1 MLAAI
6 FGITEPA
13 IYGVTLPRKR
23 PFVIASIAGAIGGGI
38 VGAMHVK
45 VFGTGVPGLLTLPIG
60 IDPSGDNP
68 ANFIWLLVGTFLSFI
83 LAAIGTYFFG
93 FTKEDLAKDAE
104 LAEVAKAHAAGAAA
118 GGAGAALSTGN
129 VEIDSPMTGTAI
141 ALSEVND
148 PVFSSG
154 AMGTGFAIVP
164 NSGIVVAPCDAEVT
178 VSMGHAY
185 GLKTVEGVELLV
197 HVGIDTVRLA
207 GAPFSKV
214 AQQGA
219 MVKAGDLLC
228 QADLQAIEAAGLST
242 TTVVVVTNSAQFD
255 HVDVLAS
262 GEVAAGSPALLV
274 RR

>member
-1 MLAAI
+1 
-6 FGITEPA
+6 
-13 IYGVTLPRKR
+13 
-23 PFVIASIAGAIGGGI
+23 
-38 VGAMHVK
+38 
-45 VFGTGVPGLLTLPIG
+45 
-60 IDPSGDNP
+60 
-68 ANFIWLLVGTFLSFI
+68 
-83 LAAIGTYFFG
+83 
-93 FTKEDLAKDAE
+93 
-104 LAEVAKAHAAGAAA
+104 
-118 GGAGAALSTGN
+118 
-129 VEIDSPMTGTAI
+129 MTGTAI